1 LREYDP
7 FDGRGNRSAQRKAPV
22 SDPRRKSLLY
32 GATYLMPQAG
42 IEPTPSTDIG
52 YKPVSQT
59 GQTLLQETI
68 TMIIE
73 HDYVVMFIVLPLWEQ
88 NNVS

>member
-1 LREYDP
+1 
-7 FDGRGNRSAQRKAPV
+7 
-22 SDPRRKSLLY
+22 
-32 GATYLMPQAG
+32 MPQAG
-42 IEPTPSTDIG
+42 IKPTPRTDIG
-52 YKPVSQT
+52 YRPVSQT

-73 HDYVVMFIVLPLWEQ
+73 QDYAVMFIVLPLWEQ